1 MIRVNRKMNTIS
13 TQQHGTDAKDGE
25 GCIRPVTLAD
35 AEAITSI
42 YNHYI
47 KETTI
52 TFEVEPITAEEMANR
67 IKDISA
73 HFPYFVYEKDGKI
86 LGYCYA
92 HLWKER
98 AAYSKTLETT
108 IYIDHHIVHHGLGSL
123 MVRHLIELCR
133 AQGYHALIACITE
146 GNEASVKMHESL
158 GFKQVS
164 EYKEVG
170 NKFGHW
176 LGVVDLEYIL

>member
-1 MIRVNRKMNTIS
+1 MKEDFIV
-13 TQQHGTDAKDGE
+13 
-25 GCIRPVTLAD
+25 RPVTLAD
-35 AEAITSI
+35 AEAITTI

-52 TFEVEPITAEEMANR
+52 TFEVEPITAEEMASR
-67 IKDISA
+67 IREISA
-73 HFPYFVYEKDGKI
+73 HFPYFVYEEEGKV

-92 HLWKER
+92 HLWKQR

-108 IYIDHHIVHHGLGSL
+108 IYLDKDAIGRGIGSL
-123 MVRHLIELCR
+123 MVKHLIELCR
-133 AQGYHALIACITE
+133 EQGYHALIACITE
-146 GNEASVKMHESL
+146 GNEASVRMHEKL

-164 EYKEVG
+164 EFKEVG
-170 NKFGHW
+170 QKFGRW

>member
-1 MIRVNRKMNTIS
+1 MTCQKEKEEMK
-13 TQQHGTDAKDGE
+13 H
-25 GCIRPVTLAD
+25 IRPVRLSD
-35 AEAITSI
+35 AKALVDI

-52 TFEVEPITAEEMANR
+52 TFETEPITAEEMANR

-73 HFPYFVYEKDGKI
+73 QFPYFVYEKDGEI

-92 HLWKER
+92 HLWKQR
-98 AAYSKTLETT
+98 AAYSHSLETT
-108 IYIDHHIVHHGLGSL
+108 IYLHKDATHQGIGSL
-123 MVRHLIELCR
+123 MVNHLIDLCR
-133 AQGYHALIACITE
+133 AQGFHALIACITE
-146 GNEASVKMHESL
+146 GNEASVRMHERL

-164 EYKEVG
+164 EFKEVG
-170 NKFGHW
+170 RKFGRW